1 MKPIQKKQI
10 LILSDGSILK
20 NNKTYTKTSYKIKT
34 LTKDH
39 KTFLFNKKNK
49 NLEYHSNDFD
59 SFKSKFLKF

>member
-1 MKPIQKKQI
+1 MKTIQKKQI
-10 LILSDGSILK
+10 LILSDGSIL
-20 NNKTYTKTSYKIKT
+20 NNKTYTKTSNKIKT